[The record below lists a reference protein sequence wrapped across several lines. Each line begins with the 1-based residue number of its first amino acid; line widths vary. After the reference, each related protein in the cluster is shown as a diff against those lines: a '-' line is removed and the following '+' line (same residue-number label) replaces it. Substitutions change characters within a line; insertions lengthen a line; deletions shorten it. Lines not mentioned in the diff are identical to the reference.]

1 MAEQAA
7 VQQTVQQAQQSI
19 EGITPTML
27 WTFMVV
33 LVGLMALVVLGD
45 KVMDVFRNAQK
56 RKKEKQELDGQDIT
70 DRIADKVLEKLTPTL
85 DAKFDEI
92 SKNFDDIDKK
102 LAADKEAI
110 DMHTRQ
116 LNAQEGRVD
125 RLDNDTRALL
135 HGVSALLGHE
145 IDGNS
150 IDKVKRTNDAMKNY
164 LIDRK
169 YKEDDWK

>member
-1 MAEQAA
+1 MTEQQ
-7 VQQTVQQAQQSI
+7 VPKI
-19 EGITPTML
+19 EGISPEML
-27 WTFMVV
+27 WTFLVV
-33 LVGLMALVVLGD
+33 LVGLMALIVLGD
-45 KVMDVFRNAQK
+45 KVMDVFRNMKK
-56 RKKEKQELDGQDIT
+56 RKREQNELEGQDIT
-70 DRIADKVLEKLTPTL
+70 DRIADKVMEKLTPTL
-85 DAKFDEI
+85 NAKFDEI
-92 SKNFDDIDKK
+92 NKNFEDIDKK
-102 LAADKEAI
+102 LASDKETLA
-110 DMHTRQ
+110 MHTSQ

-150 IDKVKRTNDAMKNY
+150 VERVKRTNDAMKNY

>member
-1 MAEQAA
+1 MAMSEQQ
-7 VQQTVQQAQQSI
+7 VPKI
-19 EGITPTML
+19 EGITPEML
-27 WTFMVV
+27 WTFLVV

-45 KVMDVFRNAQK
+45 KVMDVYRNAKK
-56 RKKEKQELDGQDIT
+56 RRKDRNDLEGQDIT
-70 DRIADKVLEKLTPTL
+70 DRIADKVIEKLTPTL
-85 DAKFDEI
+85 DEKFGEI
-92 SKNFDDIDKK
+92 NQQFEEIDKK
-102 LAADKEAI
+102 LASDKEI
-110 DMHTRQ
+110 ITMHTSQ
-116 LNAQEGRVD
+116 LNAQQGRVD

-150 IDKVKRTNDAMKNY
+150 VDKVKRTNDAMKNY